1 MSLKVGREE
10 PSSYLSKRKKE
21 KAWETSKFTEQTPVC
36 SSANPTNQTIL
47 PRSPAL

>member
-36 SSANPTNQTIL
+36 SSANPTSQTIL